1 METQPSQMPTTRRP
15 KLGDML
21 VEANIISAVQLK
33 SALEFQHAHDVKLGE
48 ALISL
53 NFLTAEALNDFLNNQ
68 RKSLMMGDLM
78 VKAGKITFQQLQ
90 ETLKEQKRSG
100 SRFGEAL
107 VTLGFLNELG
117 FAQFFAKHIG
127 VTCLDLS
134 TINIEEAT
142 VKMMEEEAIRRLRAI
157 AVKRAGGGVLVG
169 MVDPTD
175 LLAYDEVCQSLRRPV
190 EVGLILEKQMRQV
203 LDRVFRKT
211 GEIQGLMQELGEEMS
226 RNRLDL
232 NQFVKTEMVQ
242 DAPVVKI
249 LQTLFEDS
257 LRQNASDIH
266 IEPGQHVLRI
276 RKRIDGVL
284 HEQII
289 REKGVSVPL
298 LSKLKLMAGLE
309 ISERRLSQGGRFS
322 LKVGDMDVDVR
333 LSTMPTENGESAV
346 LRLLNQSSGLT
357 RLNRT
362 GLAEDAIKRID
373 KWIHKPHGLV
383 LVTGPTGSGKSTTLY
398 AALNELNTPGKKII
412 TVEDPVEYRLDRII
426 QVQVNPK
433 IGLTFASVLRT
444 VLRQDPDIVLVGEMR
459 DEETCDIAIRAAL
472 TGHLVLSTLHTNNA
486 VSTVIRL
493 FEIGARG
500 FAVASSLIGVV
511 AQRLVRK
518 ICPNC
523 VEPHTPD
530 VQEQAWIDGMSPDL
544 ASVPYHRGV
553 GCAQCF
559 QTGYAGRQAVAEIL
573 EIDTE
578 LARNIRRE
586 DSGGF
591 EEAAIAN
598 PAYIPLA
605 LRGLILASQGR
616 TTLSEAMQLA
626 GESH

>member
-1 METQPSQMPTTRRP
+1 METPSQAPSVTRRP

-21 VEANIISAVQLK
+21 VEANIISAAQLK
-33 SALEFQHAHDVKLGE
+33 EALDYQHAKDVKLGE
-48 ALISL
+48 ALVAL
-53 NFLTAEALNDFLNNQ
+53 HFLTAQELTDFLNNQ
-68 RKSLMMGDLM
+68 RKTLMMGDLL

-107 VTLGFLNELG
+107 VTLGYLSELG

-134 TINIEEAT
+134 TITVEDAS
-142 VKMMEEEAIRRLRAI
+142 VKMMEEETIRRLRALPI
-157 AVKRAGGGVLVG
+157 KRAGGGVLVG

-175 LLAYDEVCQSLRRPV
+175 LLAFDEVTQALRRPV
-190 EVGLILEKQMRQV
+190 EVALILEKQMRQV

-232 NQFVKTEMVQ
+232 NQFVNTEMVQ

-249 LQTLFEDS
+249 LQTLFEEAI
-257 LRQNASDIH
+257 RQNASDIH

-289 REKGVSVPL
+289 REKTVSVPL

-322 LKVGDMDVDVR
+322 LKVGDSDVDVR
-333 LSTMPTENGESAV
+333 LSTLPTENGESAV
-346 LRLLNQSSGLT
+346 LRILNQTTGLT

-362 GLAEDAIKRID
+362 GLPEDSIQRID

-412 TVEDPVEYRLDRII
+412 TVEDPVEYRLDRIV
-426 QVQVNPK
+426 QVQVHPK

-472 TGHLVLSTLHTNNA
+472 TGHLVLSTLHTNDA

-500 FAVASSLIGVV
+500 FAVASSLVGVI

-518 ICPNC
+518 ICPQC
-523 VEPHTPD
+523 SQPYQPS
-530 VQEQAWIDGMSPDL
+530 VQEQSWIETLAPDL
-544 ASVPYHRGV
+544 AGAVFHKGA
-553 GCAQCF
+553 GCGQCL
-559 QTGYAGRQAVAEIL
+559 QTGYSGRVAVAEIL
-573 EIDTE
+573 EIDSQ
-578 LARNIRRE
+578 LAHRIRNE
-586 DSGGF
+586 DSSGF
-591 EEAAIAN
+591 EEVARAN
-598 PAYIPLA
+598 PNYITLGK
-605 LRGLILASQGR
+605 RGVMLASQGR
-616 TTLSEAMQLA
+616 TTLSEAMYLA
-626 GESH
+626 GES